1 MNKIEIPL
9 SRTKL
14 TLTIVGAFSF
24 VFFGIVFIINPDKF
38 ITPFL
43 RSPELVRIVGI
54 IASLLF
60 TILGIYGIIK
70 LFDKT
75 VGLTVDENG
84 ITDNTNA
91 SSVGLI
97 KWSEITEIKAEKVM
111 STKFL
116 LIFTKNP
123 NKFLEKKSGI
133 KRKILQGNMKMYGTP
148 ISITSTTLKYK
159 FDDLN
164 NLLVEKLRE
173 QREKKPNV

>member
-24 VFFGIVFIINPDKF
+24 VFFGILFIISPDKF

-43 RSPELVRIVGI
+43 RSHELVRIVGI
-54 IASLLF
+54 ISSLIF
-60 TILGIYGIIK
+60 TILGIYGIKK
-70 LFDKT
+70 LFDKN

-97 KWSEITEIKAEKVM
+97 KWSEIIEIQTQKVL
-111 STKFL
+111 STKLL
-116 LIFTKNP
+116 LIFTNNP
-123 NKFLEKKSGI
+123 NIYLEKKSGI
-133 KRKILQGNMKMYGTP
+133 NRRILQGNMKMHGTP
-148 ISITSTTLKYK
+148 IAITSTTLKYS
-159 FDDLN
+159 FDDLD
-164 NLLVEKLRE
+164 NLLVEKLKE
-173 QREKKPNV
+173 QQEKKLNR